1 MGLGTIGGTYEASG
15 YKGNGLPAW
24 CREGF
29 SLYMRETRLYMK
41 YCLHYHANA
50 LDAQSEHVF
59 TNIPE

>member
-1 MGLGTIGGTYEASG
+1 MKLQGTRVTGCRPGAE
-15 YKGNGLPAW
+15 KGFP
-24 CREGF
+24 C
-29 SLYMRETRLYMK
+29 MRETRLYMK